1 MPCQCGCVGRK
12 LKTGIRAAP
21 KVQEQELVRKGKEL
35 RERPEVLLPQCVEDY
50 CPRCPFDA
58 LRERLLRVS
67 QASEDEPALE
77 RLARRGHPLVKAYAA
92 TLLVGLQ
99 GKAPYLA
106 PAKTPYGTVHYALRG
121 KADREKLVGVQYF
134 DVPELRLLTI
144 GDMARKKRLH
154 VYSLADRMV
163 TTCREDR
170 PPEEFV
176 QESLRRTQVAFRRR
190 DDEYLCPHA
199 EEDPAVLLDWRGAG
213 VKLGLC
219 KRCGPPKE
227 NMPTFLGQRM
237 IVPNLPDSF
246 DLHLWPNLRCSHDEC
261 TFGGDHHLEGRDA
274 DSYFAGS
281 MSEAQLIDKVLGDL
295 VRQKAKAEGLFVV
308 GNQCFEEDYDSFLQA
323 MKVPVEILPAF
334 QTLKDELEGGLV
346 VKEASVSKLVDALDR
361 SQKAR
366 LLGALLEDEEMGEA
380 MMEASEAEGRS
391 MDDVLAEALAT
402 RRDITAL
409 STLPTWNSLP
419 PLATLADGVARTYR
433 TKGKEEAALVASRGL
448 QGERSRKVLS
458 LALLQ
463 GLEAASGKEWMF
475 RKEERQLADFLTPT
489 VKDLLT
495 TQGEEYVE
503 TLQRLLIACGSGE
516 KLPR

>member
-1 MPCQCGCVGRK
+1 MGRK

-35 RERPEVLLPQCVEDY
+35 RKRPEVLVPECVDEY

-58 LRERLLRVS
+58 LRERLVRVS
-67 QASEDEPALE
+67 QASEDERVLE

-92 TLLVGLQ
+92 TLLIGLQ

-121 KADREKLVGVQYF
+121 KADREKLVGVQYY
-134 DVPELRLLTI
+134 DVPELRLLAV
-144 GDMARKKRLH
+144 GDFARKRRLH

-176 QESLRRTQVAFRRR
+176 QESLQRAQIAFRRR
-190 DDEYLCPHA
+190 EDGYFCPHA
-199 EEDPAVLLDWRGAG
+199 EEDPAVLLHWKGAG
-213 VKLGLC
+213 VKLGFC

-246 DLHLWPNLRCSHDEC
+246 DLHLWPNLRCIHDKC
-261 TFGGDHHLEGRDA
+261 TFGGAHRLKGSDTTSYLSGR
-274 DSYFAGS
+274 
-281 MSEAQLIDKVLGDL
+281 MSEAQLIEKAVADL
-295 VRQKAKAEGLFVV
+295 INEKAKAERLFVV
-308 GNQCFEEDYDSFLQA
+308 GNQCFEEDYDPFLKA
-323 MKVPVEILPAF
+323 MKVSEEILPAF
-334 QTLKDELEGGLV
+334 QALKEDLESGLV

-361 SQKAR
+361 GQKSR
-366 LLGALLEDEEMGEA
+366 LLGALLEDEEMGEE
-380 MMEASEAEGRS
+380 MMKAAEAEGKS
-391 MDDVLAEALAT
+391 MDDVLAEALET

-409 STLPTWNSLP
+409 STLPAWDTLP

-433 TKGKEEAALVASRGL
+433 TKGKEEAALAASRGL
-448 QGERSRKVLS
+448 QGESTRKVLS

-475 RKEERQLADFLTPT
+475 RKEERQLADFLTPM
-489 VKDLLT
+489 VRDLLT
-495 TQGEEYVE
+495 TEGQEYVE
-503 TLQRLLIACGSGE
+503 TLQRLLTASGSGE